1 LEIPL
6 PGPTLSRIL
15 RWLDV
20 FLRGIHLASV
30 VLLGA
35 AILGA
40 AVPVQAAGLTVL
52 VSGISM
58 FASEA
63 WNRPDMLRQWSGA
76 SLLLKL
82 GLVAWMVLDES
93 LRQPLFWLIIAWSA
107 IFAHAPS
114 TFRHRRWL

>member
-1 LEIPL
+1 M
-6 PGPTLSRIL
+6 PGPKLSRFL

-20 FLRGIHLASV
+20 YLRGLHLVSV

-35 AILGA
+35 AVLGS
-40 AVPVQAAGLTVL
+40 PIHLHTAGLAVL
-52 VSGISM
+52 LSGLALFIV
-58 FASEA
+58 EA

-82 GLVAWMVLDES
+82 GLVAWMMLDDS
-93 LRQPLFWLIIAWSA
+93 LRQPLFWLIIGWSA

-114 TFRHRRWL
+114 TFRHRRWY